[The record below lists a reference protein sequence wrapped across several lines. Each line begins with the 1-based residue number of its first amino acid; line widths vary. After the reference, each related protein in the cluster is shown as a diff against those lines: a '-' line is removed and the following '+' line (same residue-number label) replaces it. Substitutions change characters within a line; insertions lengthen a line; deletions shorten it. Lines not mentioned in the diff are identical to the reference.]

1 MRRIAMWVVALG
13 LAAMPAVAAS
23 GSDDGKTSDTN
34 KATATSSSTSTTGN
48 DASKPNQPAAAAQ
61 PTNVQPGK
69 LANSSDDKKTAL
81 EEELDELRA
90 LIRAQSEQLDE
101 QHREIE
107 DMKSRMGNQPAE
119 SAPAAATTAGTAAP
133 ASAAPAANAPASS
146 APMSTASAG
155 DGAAPIVNTAS
166 VRNASLAAQNPDE
179 TSPLQ
184 FKLGDAYF
192 TPVGFVDFT
201 TMFRDH
207 DEGSGIGTNFAG
219 ITLGNGVFQN
229 ALSEWRESMQN
240 SRIGFRVDAT
250 VKGAHVMGYMEADFL
265 GNNATNVAVT
275 SNSNTLRSRLYWVDV
290 SKNKF
295 EFLAGQT
302 WSLAT
307 PNRVGVSPLPGD
319 IFYSQDMDVNYQV
332 GLVWGRI
339 PELRFVYHPSSKIAL
354 AVALENP
361 EQYIGGANG
370 APTPTLPSTFTG
382 LAGTQLNNGTTTLTV
397 PNEAPDV
404 IFKVAIDPSKR
415 YHIEFGGIERQFKI
429 FNAAANQTMTAT
441 GGGGFFNMNVT
452 LFKGLRFIGNTF
464 FSDGGGRYIF
474 GSAPDL
480 VLRSDGSISP
490 LHADS
495 GIAGFEWTAKKSLF
509 YGYFGADYF
518 GRDSLLDTTHTPN
531 TLMGYGYA
539 GAPTSQNRTIEESTI
554 GWTQTLWK
562 DAKYGGLSLITQYSY
577 LSRNPWAAA
586 AAGPEDAHV
595 NMIFMDLRYTLP
607 GSAPTL
613 GK

>member
-23 GSDDGKTSDTN
+23 GSDNDKTSDAA
-34 KATATSSSTSTTGN
+34 KATSTSSSTSTTGN

-119 SAPAAATTAGTAAP
+119 SAPAAATSAGT
-133 ASAAPAANAPASS
+133 AAPAANAPASS

-155 DGAAPIVNTAS
+155 EGAAPIVNTAS

-192 TPVGFVDFT
+192 TPVGFADFT
-201 TMFRDH
+201 MVYRDH
-207 DEGSGIGTNFAG
+207 DEGNGIGTNFAG
-219 ITLGNGVFQN
+219 IQLGNGIFQN
-229 ALSEWRESMQN
+229 SLSEFRASMQN
-240 SRIGFRVDAT
+240 SRIGFRVDAM
-250 VKGAHVMGYMEADFL
+250 VKGAHVLGYMEADFL
-265 GNNATNVAVT
+265 GNNAANVAVT
-275 SNSNTLRSRLYWVDV
+275 SNSNTLRSRLYWVDI
-290 SKNKF
+290 SKNKW
-295 EFLAGQT
+295 EILAGQT

-319 IFYSQDMDVNYQV
+319 VFYSQDMDVNYQV

-339 PELRFVYHPSSKIAL
+339 PELRFVYHPSSKVAL
-354 AVALENP
+354 AVALDNP
-361 EQYIGGANG
+361 EQYDGGANG
-370 APTPTLPSTFTG
+370 APSATYPSAFAG
-382 LAGTQLNNGTTTLTV
+382 LAGTQVDNGTTTLNA
-397 PNEAPDV
+397 PNVAPDV

-415 YHIEFGGIERQFKI
+415 YHIEFGGLERQFKI
-429 FNAAANQTMTAT
+429 YNALTNQTFGAT

-452 LFKGLRFIGNTF
+452 LFKGLRFIGNSF
-464 FSDGGGRYIF
+464 FSDGGGRYVF
-474 GSAPDL
+474 GSAPDFA
-480 VLRSDGSISP
+480 LRPDGSISA

-495 GIAGFEWTAKKSLF
+495 GIAGFEWTAGKSVF
-509 YGYFGADYF
+509 FGYFGADYF
-518 GRDSLLDTTHTPN
+518 GRNSILDTTQTPN
-531 TLMGYGYA
+531 KLVGYGFA
-539 GAPTSQNRTIEESTI
+539 GAPSSQNRTIEESTL

-577 LSRNPWAAA
+577 LSRNPWATA